1 MLEYFTYKK
10 VKKHQQEKHGHHHDD
25 QTIQPPA
32 PILTPNDEAFL
43 QRITSE
49 DDPAASLPTR
59 PLGSV
64 AGDTVG
70 NEQQVALTGATESA
84 EYGSDVRG
92 VSDESSHGKLKGKA
106 TEPSQ
111 KRSHRFSFL
120 QRSGTKKVTFS
131 FASPSNI
138 H

>member
-10 VKKHQQEKHGHHHDD
+10 VKKHQQEKHEHHHDD
-25 QTIQPPA
+25 ETIQPPT

-49 DDPAASLPTR
+49 DDPAASLSTR

-92 VSDESSHGKLKGKA
+92 VNDKSSLRNLKGKA
-106 TEPSQ
+106 TDPSQ
-111 KRSHRFSFL
+111 KRNSRFSFL
-120 QRSGTKKVTFS
+120 QRSGTKKVSLS
-131 FASPSNI
+131 FASPSI
-138 H
+138 VH